1 MTTTTIRKKRIGA
14 AIAAAAAACAL
25 GLGTA
30 GTATAA
36 ITPHDVSCS
45 NNAGHEPG
53 GQQPNCKGN
62 SLTQE
67 TENRNPAGHAPG
79 GHNK

>member
-1 MTTTTIRKKRIGA
+1 MTTTTRRKRVGA

-30 GTATAA
+30 GTAMAE
-36 ITPHDVSCS
+36 ITPHDVKCS
-45 NNAGHEPG
+45 NKAGHDPG
-53 GQQPNCKGN
+53 GQQPTCKGS
-62 SLTQE
+62 SLVQE